1 MIKILIYDQY
11 FLLGISGA
19 DHLSLSA
26 LHSPQL

>member
-11 FLLGISGA
+11 FLLGISGV

-26 LHSPQL
+26 LHLPQL